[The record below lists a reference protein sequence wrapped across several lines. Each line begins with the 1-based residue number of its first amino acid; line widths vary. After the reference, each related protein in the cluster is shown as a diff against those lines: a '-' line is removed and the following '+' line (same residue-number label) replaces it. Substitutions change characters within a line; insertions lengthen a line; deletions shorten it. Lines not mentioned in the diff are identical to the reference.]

1 MANQCSYIM
10 QDLAEDPIPA
20 IMKYKVTQRKSH
32 SKGLYYAVSVTTVT
46 FVYLLAMAVAGN

>member
-10 QDLAEDPIPA
+10 QDLADDPIPA
-20 IMKYKVTQRKSH
+20 IMKYKVTQRKTH
-32 SKGLYYAVSVTTVT
+32 SKGLYYAVSAATIS